1 MSSSTSLVPEIEM
14 DKMIEHSVPG
24 CEKRGSQESV
34 AEPKKAERIK
44 FICIKDRA
52 MGITSVP
59 AMKIGQEKF
68 LEHSGGTNAKLVDES
83 ETLRTE
89 ENGSCRSWVVDIEK
103 MVEQANPSVEMAR
116 WKQRSIYRV
125 PEFMKKITNR
135 DAYEPQFVSLG
146 PYHHGVPHLLPM
158 EEHKRRALVH
168 LVKRAGKPPAAF
180 VEAIE
185 DVVDELQAAY
195 DDLDDKWRGE
205 KRGNFVEMM
214 VTDGCFLLELASL
227 VRILVMKNSDKY
239 AADDSILSDYAAD
252 DPIFSECSISNLW
265 SIMRKDMISKENQL
279 PLVVLQRLLAVQ
291 LGTSPV
297 RTLYYLSTRHEFM
310 CVASLTDRYRS
321 RRYTIILIVL
331 PLFQIVHRF
340 SFLIYLY
347 IYIYICKITSNLEK
361 SERLVNSTKHKSK

>member
-14 DKMIEHSVPG
+14 DKMIEHSG

-34 AEPKKAERIK
+34 AESKKAERIK

-135 DAYEPQFVSLG
+135 DAYEPQFV
-146 PYHHGVPHLLPM
+146 H
-158 EEHKRRALVH
+158 EC
-168 LVKRAGKPPAAF
+168 
-180 VEAIE
+180 
-185 DVVDELQAAY
+185 
-195 DDLDDKWRGE
+195 
-205 KRGNFVEMM
+205 N
-214 VTDGCFLLELASL
+214 LATACG
-227 VRILVMKNSDKY
+227 RMHC
-239 AADDSILSDYAAD
+239 
-252 DPIFSECSISNLW
+252 PG
-265 SIMRKDMISKENQL
+265 R
-279 PLVVLQRLLAVQ
+279 P
-291 LGTSPV
+291 
-297 RTLYYLSTRHEFM
+297 
-310 CVASLTDRYRS
+310 
-321 RRYTIILIVL
+321 
-331 PLFQIVHRF
+331 
-340 SFLIYLY
+340 
-347 IYIYICKITSNLEK
+347 
-361 SERLVNSTKHKSK
+361 